1 MADTANMKLRFN
13 NTYKK
18 GHLTYIAFPNNGKY
32 LGVCLEF
39 DLSVEG
45 DTLEEAKDKIQD
57 YARLWH
63 KNVVKNRLSEELLNK
78 PADKKFWNIYNKILE
93 AEKQKALFSK
103 SPVKVASKLSATS
116 HEASPYPQS
125 FSFV

>member
-1 MADTANMKLRFN
+1 MKLLFN
-13 NTYKK
+13 NTYKS
-18 GHLTYIAFPNNGKY
+18 GHLTYIAFPNKGKY

-45 DTLEEAKDKIQD
+45 DTLEEAKVKIQD

-78 PADKKFWNIYNKILE
+78 PADKKFWNVYKKILD
-93 AEKQKALFSK
+93 AEKKKALFSRNPTP
-103 SPVKVASKLSATS
+103 SLNKLSVTS

-125 FSFV
+125 FSFA